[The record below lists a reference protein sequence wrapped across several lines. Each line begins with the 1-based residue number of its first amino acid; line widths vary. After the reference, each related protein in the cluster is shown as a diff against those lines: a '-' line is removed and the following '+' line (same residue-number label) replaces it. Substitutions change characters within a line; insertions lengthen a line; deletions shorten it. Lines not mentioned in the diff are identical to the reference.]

1 MTWWQIVLTV
11 WLIGDVGLSI
21 NFLIRAKHAN
31 QAPFT
36 WKVVGMAFYDSLF
49 WPLFAFF
56 YGAEGVWREITGK
69 PW

>member
-36 WKVVGMAFYDSLF
+36 W
-49 WPLFAFF
+49 
-56 YGAEGVWREITGK
+56 
-69 PW
+69 